1 MDKAGIENEQ
11 ELDELDVAPE
21 VIEAEDETDEGE
33 DTAAPEDSDEEEL
46 IVTIGEE
53 SPPQE
58 DDESRAPEWVRKVRA
73 NDREK
78 TRKLRQAER
87 ELEETRQ
94 KLASYEQQK
103 QTQLGPKPTLE
114 ACDYDADLFEKQLDA
129 WKERKAVAD
138 KQAEE
143 AKAAAKQK
151 QEFFNSKFEA
161 YTTRKAEVA
170 GKIRDFD
177 DVEETVRETFDETQ
191 LGVVLAHA
199 KDPALLL
206 YAIGKDEKRLQELAK
221 IKDPVEYIFAVARM
235 ETQLRTSSRKPS
247 SAPEKSVK
255 GSASTVGSDKRMDQL
270 IAEAQRTGD
279 GTKLRQYRASLKQK
293 K

>member
-1 MDKAGIENEQ
+1 MDKAGIEDEQ

-21 VIEAEDETDEGE
+21 LIEAEDETDEGE
-33 DTAAPEDSDEEEL
+33 DNAAPEDSDEEEL

-58 DDESRAPEWVRKVRA
+58 DDKKPAPQWVKDLRVKT
-73 NDREK
+73 RELERENREL
-78 TRKLRQAER
+78 RKLRQ
-87 ELEETRQ
+87 Q
-94 KLASYEQQK
+94 VEQQK

-114 ACDYDADLFEKQLDA
+114 SCDYDADEFEKRLDA

-138 KQAEE
+138 RQAEE

-151 QEFFNSKFEA
+151 QEYFNSKFEA
-161 YTTRKAEVA
+161 YSTRKAEVA

-177 DVEETVRETFDETQ
+177 EVEETVRETFDETQ

-235 ETQLRTSSRKPS
+235 ETQLRTSSRKPT

-255 GSASTVGSDKRMDQL
+255 GSASTIGSDKRMDQL

>member
-21 VIEAEDETDEGE
+21 LIEAEDETDEGE
-33 DTAAPEDSDEEEL
+33 DNAAPEDSDEEEL

-58 DDESRAPEWVRKVRA
+58 DDKKPAPQWVKDLRVKT
-73 NDREK
+73 RELERENREL
-78 TRKLRQAER
+78 RKLREQV
-87 ELEETRQ
+87 Q
-94 KLASYEQQK
+94 QQK

-114 ACDYDADLFEKQLDA
+114 SCDYDADEFEKRLDA

-143 AKAAAKQK
+143 AKASAKQR
-151 QEFFNSKFEA
+151 QEYFNSKFEA
-161 YTTRKAEVA
+161 YSTRKAEVA

-177 DVEETVRETFDETQ
+177 EVEETVRETFDETQ